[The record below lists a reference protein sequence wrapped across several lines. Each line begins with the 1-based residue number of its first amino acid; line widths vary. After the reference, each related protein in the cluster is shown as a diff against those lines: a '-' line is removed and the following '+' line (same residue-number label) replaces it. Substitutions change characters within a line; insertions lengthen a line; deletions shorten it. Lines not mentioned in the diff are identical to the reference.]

1 MLLRMVAAEDGCWAW
16 LSRKAAE
23 DGCWKGLLF
32 QRLLLQKKV
41 LLQLCVTT
49 GSSLSARQMFNS
61 LVKGK
66 ILCPRRTLPFETS
79 ALGLCFLHRQY
90 YAFFPFFGQP
100 FFLRKM
106 GILHQSVF
114 HPKALDC
121 KADPGLKNTR
131 RLRRP
136 EPLWT
141 AKRNKTDYVDQRR
154 PRL

>member
-100 FFLRKM
+100 FFYERWA
-106 GILHQSVF
+106 F
-114 HPKALDC
+114 YTKAFSI
-121 KADPGLKNTR
+121 R
-131 RLRRP
+131 R
-136 EPLWT
+136 LWT
-141 AKRNKTDYVDQRR
+141 AKPTLDWKTREDYADQSHSGLQNAI
-154 PRL
+154 RLIM